1 MKHCIIIILLSFC
14 MCIMG
19 QVSREITAEIIH
31 LHTDKDYY
39 AIGDTVRFTADLID
53 GETGMMSTD
62 RDYPTGRSNF
72 VYVELHD
79 AQADTLVARYMVKK
93 DSVGN
98 FANSFILPLRLSS
111 GHYTMVAYT
120 RYMMNFNVDFFAYRD
135 IYVQGVKGCE
145 NIVGHKVILPL
156 SVVVHPEGGV
166 LLRDNMQCVAYS
178 VRDAKGIGTEAEV
191 CISDAATDSVIVNGK
206 TEVDGMGRLY
216 FVPEAGKSYRLTAR
230 TADNILT
237 EVNLPEVKEKG
248 ATVKISRRKNFVYI
262 EPLLA
267 GCTIDD
273 IELLILSG
281 NSRRAVTFGSIGYAM
296 LDTTQLPKGL
306 IKLEIRNKATQ
317 ETMAERIFY
326 QR

>member
-1 MKHCIIIILLSFC
+1 MKHHIVIPLLLFS
-14 MCIMG
+14 MSVMG
-19 QVSREITAEIIH
+19 QESRGVTTETIR
-31 LHTDKDYY
+31 LHTDKDCY

-72 VYVELHD
+72 MYVELHD
-79 AQADTLVARYMVKK
+79 AQADTLVVRYMVKK
-93 DSVGN
+93 DSTGN
-98 FANSFILPLRLSS
+98 FSNAFILPLRLNS

-120 RYMMNFNVDFFAYRD
+120 KYMTNFSDDFFAFRD
-135 IYVQGVKGCE
+135 LYVQGVKNC
-145 NIVGHKVILPL
+145 NNTAAHKAKLPL

-166 LLRDNMQCVAYS
+166 LLKNHMQCVAYS
-178 VRDAKGIGTEAEV
+178 VRDANGTGTEAEV
-191 CISDAATDSVIVNGK
+191 CITNTANDSVIVKGE

-216 FVPEAGKSYRLTAR
+216 FVPESGTNYRLIAR
-230 TADNILT
+230 TADNVAT
-237 EVNLPEVKEKG
+237 EAYLPEVKEEG
-248 ATVKISRRKNFVYI
+248 ATVKINRRKNFLYI

-267 GCTIDD
+267 GCTTDD
-273 IELLILSG
+273 IELLISSD
-281 NSRRAVTFGSIGYAM
+281 NSRRVVAFGDSGYAM

-306 IKLEIRNKATQ
+306 IKLQIRNKATH